1 MGEQLFHKRNNKNNY
16 FIILQ
21 LHFFIF
27 IIIYSFMNKKILIKY
42 KDYIS
47 KCKKSQ
53 IFNEKN
59 LINYQ
64 NPYIS
69 ICIPAYNMEK
79 YIENSLLSIIN
90 QSFEN
95 FEIIIVNDNS
105 KDRTSI
111 IVKRLQSKDHR
122 IKILEHKQ
130 NSGVYSSRIE
140 AILKAKGEYILLM
153 DPDDMILNQNLFE
166 ELFNYNLKSQFDI
179 IEFSV
184 YHQKEERKMFY
195 LPTEHGFNHYHG
207 FKKNI
212 IYQPELSNILFYKP
226 NSKNYS
232 EIFCRTLWN
241 KLYKKHI
248 LIKAIN
254 YIEKD
259 FHKKF
264 LVAADDTPIN
274 MINFQFAN
282 NYSNIFLPGYLY
294 SIRKKSITNDINE
307 DNHLKIVSI
316 NYLLYYKL
324 FYRYI
329 KDFNKNLDY
338 LYYDIFTF
346 SPYLLNLKKLK
357 VDEFLHDSLKF
368 FNKIINDK
376 TISNNFKNFINKLI
390 LLFN

>member
-1 MGEQLFHKRNNKNNY
+1 
-16 FIILQ
+16 
-21 LHFFIF
+21 
-27 IIIYSFMNKKILIKY
+27 
-42 KDYIS
+42 
-47 KCKKSQ
+47 
-53 IFNEKN
+53 
-59 LINYQ
+59 
-64 NPYIS
+64 
-69 ICIPAYNMEK
+69 MEE

-90 QSFEN
+90 QSFKN

-105 KDRTSI
+105 KDKTFN
-111 IVKRLQSKDHR
+111 IVKRLQSKDQR
-122 IKILEHKQ
+122 IKIISHKH

-140 AILKAKGEYILLM
+140 AILNARGEYILLM

-166 ELFNYNLKSQFDI
+166 ELFNYNLKNQFDI

-184 YHQKEERKMFY
+184 YHQKEERKKFY
-195 LPTEHGFNHYHG
+195 LPAEHGFNHYHK

-226 NSKNYS
+226 NSKNNS
-232 EIFCRTLWN
+232 EIICRTIWN
-241 KLYKKHI
+241 KLYKKNI
-248 LIKAIN
+248 LIKTIN

-274 MINFQFAN
+274 MISFQFAN

-294 SIRKKSITNDINE
+294 SIRKKSITNNINE
-307 DNHLKIVSI
+307 DYHLKIVSI

-338 LYYDIFTF
+338 LYNDIFAF
-346 SPYLLNLKKLK
+346 SPYLLNLKNLK
-357 VDEFLHDSLKF
+357 VDEFILDSLKF
-368 FNKIINDK
+368 FNNIINDK
-376 TISNNFKNFINKLI
+376 KISNDFKNFINKLI
-390 LLFN
+390 LFFN

>member
-1 MGEQLFHKRNNKNNY
+1 MGEKRNIKNNY
-16 FIILQ
+16 FIILI
-21 LHFFIF
+21 LNFFIF
-27 IIIYSFMNKKILIKY
+27 IIIYSFRKKNFLIKY
-42 KDYIS
+42 KEYIS

-53 IFNEKN
+53 IFKNKN
-59 LINYQ
+59 LINYR

-79 YIENSLLSIIN
+79 YIESSLLSIIN

-95 FEIIIVNDNS
+95 FEIILVNDNS
-105 KDRTSI
+105 KDKTI
-111 IVKRLQSKDHR
+111 DIVKRLQSQDNR
-122 IKILEHKQ
+122 IKILDHKQ

-140 AILKAKGEYILLM
+140 AILNAKGEYILLM

-166 ELFNYNLKSQFDI
+166 ELFNYNLKNQFDI

-184 YHQKEERKMFY
+184 YHQKEERKMIY
-195 LPTEHGFNHYHG
+195 LPTQHEFNHNHG

-212 IYQPELSNILFYKP
+212 IYQPELSNIIFYKP

-232 EIFCRTLWN
+232 EIICRTIWN
-241 KLYKKHI
+241 KLYRKQI
-248 LIKAIN
+248 LIKTIN

-264 LVAADDTPIN
+264 LIAADDTPIN

-282 NYSNIFLPGYLY
+282 NYSNIFLSGYLY
-294 SIRKKSITNDINE
+294 NIRKNSITNGIKENY
-307 DNHLKIVSI
+307 HLKIVSI

-346 SPYLLNLKKLK
+346 SSYLLNLKKLNIS
-357 VDEFLHDSLKF
+357 EYIFDSLKF

-376 TISNNFKNFINKLI
+376 NISNNFKNFTNKLI
-390 LLFN
+390 LLFK